1 MKALA
6 FAVGIG
12 VIVCGASHVAAA
24 PSATGLR
31 PGDYRVVELQIAV
44 LPTTRRNRP
53 WDEAPGEAPDLVARI
68 RINGAKAVTCS
79 LPQDTVSGKCRLDHA
94 FVLDE
99 TSQIELDIVDR
110 DTVIDDPIG
119 TARLADPARWSTGVA
134 LPLVVSGRLESVTI
148 TLARAPTWWDLH
160 RTRLL
165 GLGGGIVLALG
176 VLGGFRRSLMPPP
189 PAPRAPARCSH
200 CQVLLGDDLR
210 KCSHCGAAQTGAS
223 S

>member
-1 MKALA
+1 MKAHAL
-6 FAVGIG
+6 AVGIWL
-12 VIVCGASHVAAA
+12 IVCGAPHVAAA
-24 PSATGLR
+24 PQATGLP
-31 PGDYRVVELQIAV
+31 PGDYRVVEVQIAAM
-44 LPTTRRNRP
+44 PTTRRGRP
-53 WDEAPGEAPDLVARI
+53 WDEAPGEAPDLVVKI
-68 RINGAKAVTCS
+68 QINGAKAVTCY
-79 LPQDTVSGKCRLDHA
+79 PAENAVIGKCRLDLP

-99 TSQIELDIVDR
+99 TSHIELDIVDR
-110 DTVIDDPIG
+110 DTVLDDPIG
-119 TARLADPARWSTGVA
+119 TARLGDPARWSTGVA
-134 LPLVVSGRLESVTI
+134 MPLVVSGRLENATI

-189 PAPRAPARCSH
+189 PTPRAPARCSH